1 VIAQYCIERGQDM
14 STIDPI
20 REQLLQARRGQILDA
35 AAAVFAE
42 KGFDRA
48 TTKEIAQAAS
58 VSEGTIYNYF
68 DSKFGLLVGIM
79 GRIAEVEQ
87 LPGELAQA
95 THSGVRE
102 FLVMA
107 FRHRMGR
114 IEQGEEM
121 LKAVLPQVFVNPD
134 LREQYYEQYVLRIAK
149 LLEQY
154 VQVQIEEGRL
164 RPVNVPLASR
174 MVQAMFVGLLVMRI
188 LGDEPLHSDWDEVPE
203 LLATMLFDGL
213 SAEDGR

>member
-1 VIAQYCIERGQDM
+1 M
-14 STIDPI
+14 SSIDPI
-20 REQLLQARRGQILDA
+20 REQLWQARRDQILDA
-35 AAAVFAE
+35 AAAVFAD

-48 TTKEIAQAAS
+48 TTKEIAQAAG

-87 LPGELAQA
+87 LPGELAEA
-95 THSGVRE
+95 MHGGVRD
-102 FLVMA
+102 FLVVA
-107 FRHRMGR
+107 LRHRMDR
-114 IEQGEEM
+114 IEQGEEL
-121 LKAVLPQVFVNPD
+121 LKAVLPQVFVNPE
-134 LREQYYEQYVLRIAK
+134 LRGQFYEQYVLRIAE

-154 VQVQIEEGRL
+154 VQVQIDEGRL

-203 LLATMLFDGL
+203 LLATILFDGL
-213 SAEDGR
+213 NAEDGR

>member
-1 VIAQYCIERGQDM
+1 M

-20 REQLLQARRGQILDA
+20 REQLLQARRDQILDA
-35 AAAVFAE
+35 AAAVFAD

-48 TTKEIAQAAS
+48 TTKEIAQAAG

-68 DSKFGLLVGIM
+68 DNKFGLLVGIM

-87 LPGELAQA
+87 LPGELAEA
-95 THSGVRE
+95 MHSGVRD
-102 FLVMA
+102 FLVVA
-107 FRHRMGR
+107 FRHRMDR
-114 IEQGEEM
+114 IEQGEEL

-134 LREQYYEQYVLRIAK
+134 LRGQFYEQYVLRIAE

-154 VQVQIEEGRL
+154 VQVQIDEGRL

-188 LGDEPLHSDWDEVPE
+188 LGDEPLHTDWDEVPD

-213 SAEDGR
+213 NAEAGR